1 LLNDRGVL
9 VWWYGK
15 NILIN
20 QGVESEGGVAREEK
34 VALAGVE
41 GSEIG
46 QASGGVGLWVYW

>member
-20 QGVESEGGVAREEK
+20 QGVKSEGGVACEEE

-41 GSEIG
+41 GSEEG
-46 QASGGVGLWVYW
+46 KASGGVGLWGYW